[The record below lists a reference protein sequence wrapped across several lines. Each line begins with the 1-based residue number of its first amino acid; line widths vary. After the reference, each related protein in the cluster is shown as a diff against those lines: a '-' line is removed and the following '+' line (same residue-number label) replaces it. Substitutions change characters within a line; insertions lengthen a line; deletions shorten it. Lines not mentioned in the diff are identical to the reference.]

1 MNVSKRLNKGHLQ
14 TQIGTPYYMS
24 PEIWQNRPYDASSD
38 MWSLGC
44 MIYEL
49 ATLRP
54 PFIGDSFPSLKRAV
68 TQGRYSPIP
77 SKYSDAL
84 SRVIGHM
91 LKLSPRHRPSAIA
104 LLRCPEILAKL
115 HLDEKNSSCIT
126 PAENLPT
133 LMDTIKVPHN
143 LRKLNNVLPR
153 ACYPDVRPN
162 SPAVWTVAEQRQSK
176 RDLII
181 ADLMNKKAVAVH
193 EAIKENEI
201 SPDGPVSSVPA
212 TDMPSKDNNA
222 KKAAL
227 QQVNAN
233 SEPPHQARHRHAN
246 NKHLYHHPCP
256 PAPPAHEAVG
266 GPLPHRPRQIS
277 AARPHGIAAPG
288 RHHRI
293 W

>member
-54 PFIGDSFPSLKRAV
+54 PFTGDSFPSLKRAV

-91 LKLSPRHRPSAIA
+91 LKLSPRHRPSAAA
-104 LLRCPEILAKL
+104 LLRCPEIASKL
-115 HLDEKNSSCIT
+115 HLDEKNSIAAA
-126 PAENLPT
+126 PAENMPA
-133 LMDTIKVPHN
+133 LMATIKVPHN

-176 RDLII
+176 RDLMI
-181 ADLMNKKAVAVH
+181 ADLMNKKPIAVPEAV
-193 EAIKENEI
+193 KENEVAAEA
-201 SPDGPVSSVPA
+201 PAGEVVSKEQNVRKPLQQASVNSNAPSA
-212 TDMPSKDNNA
+212 PPSKPRA
-222 KKAAL
+222 
-227 QQVNAN
+227 V
-233 SEPPHQARHRHAN
+233 HG
-246 NKHLYHHPCP
+246 KHLYHHPCL
-256 PAPPAHEAVG
+256 PAPPAASHHEAG
-266 GPLPHRPRQIS
+266 HAPSRPRHGMG
-277 AARPHGIAAPG
+277 RPQGIAAPG